1 MVDHRA
7 GMYLQP
13 AQSVQTAET
22 DARHHMPSR
31 RPTSDRCGYLAP
43 GGANKDLSLD
53 TTCAR
58 AVLPLLSGEK
68 QAADRGR
75 PATHCRF
82 LQGTPIA
89 IQASPLKAIK
99 EHRHLVTDT
108 TSPKICF
115 NGYKGTC
122 AVSKKYQIHEARQIG
137 EIRCFYVCQPVRE
150 RT

>member
-1 MVDHRA
+1 
-7 GMYLQP
+7 MYLQP

-89 IQASPLKAIK
+89 YREPNPLKAIK

-115 NGYKGTC
+115 ENNERTC
-122 AVSKKYQIHEARQIG
+122 AVRKN
-137 EIRCFYVCQPVRE
+137 IRSMRLVKLGKFDVFAFVNRCGNGHSG
-150 RT
+150 TG